1 MRTLIVGIDVSQAH
15 NDVGALTETGE
26 VVDRHRRFANDRIG
40 FEEFTAWAAEVFG
53 AGEYDRMQ
61 IGGEA
66 TGLHWFHTFWQLQE
80 LDDIGGL
87 SPELY
92 LMNAHGVAHFK
103 KALRQRDKTDAQ
115 DAHAIAE
122 NMRFGPLPHPLKLDI
137 RYFGL
142 QRLTRYRFYL
152 VHSLAREKVY
162 AAQVA
167 LVLKM
172 NTYQAGEPFSDPFA
186 KSGQWALT
194 TYATADELATCDIND
209 LARALRQ
216 VSRGMLAD
224 PWVKAA
230 ELQHVAARA
239 YPLPTE
245 LVEPVN
251 QILTSLLAHITFLE
265 SQLAVFDQQ
274 IETLAQTLPGYDL
287 LTSIPGIGPVYA
299 AGLLA
304 EIQDVQR
311 FMTDAQGHP
320 RTTHQGQS
328 ALAKFAGL
336 WWPRIESGKLKGEA
350 RHMAKSGNHYLRY
363 YLVQG
368 ANGVRLNAPDYQA
381 FYHRK
386 HREAVRFKHR
396 RALVL
401 TARKLI
407 RLVFSLL
414 QKNEMYQLPGGAAET

>member
-1 MRTLIVGIDVSQAH
+1 
-15 NDVGALTETGE
+15 
-26 VVDRHRRFANDRIG
+26 
-40 FEEFTAWAAEVFG
+40 
-53 AGEYDRMQ
+53 
-61 IGGEA
+61 
-66 TGLHWFHTFWQLQE
+66 LQE

-87 SPELY
+87 PPELY

-103 KALRQRDKTDAQ
+103 KALRQRDKTDAK

-122 NMRFGPLPHPLKLDI
+122 NMRFGPLPHPLKLDA
-137 RYFGL
+137 RYLAL

-152 VHSLAREKVY
+152 VHNLAREKVY

-172 NTYQAGEPFSDPFA
+172 TTYQAGEPFSDPFA

-194 TYATADELATCDIND
+194 TYATADELAACDVND

-224 PWVKAA
+224 PWGKADD
-230 ELQHVAARA
+230 LQQVAARA

-251 QILTSLLAHITFLE
+251 QILASLLAHITFLE
-265 SQLAVFDQQ
+265 DQLAAFDQQ
-274 IETLAQTLPGYDL
+274 IEALAQTLPGYDL
-287 LTSIPGIGPVYA
+287 LISIPGIGRVYA

-311 FMTDAQGHP
+311 FMTDAQGQP
-320 RTTHQGQS
+320 RTTYQGQA

-336 WWPRIESGKLKGEA
+336 WWPRIESGKLKGES
-350 RHMAKSGNHYLRY
+350 RRMAKSGNRYLRY

-368 ANGVRLNAPDYQA
+368 ANGVRLNEPEYQ
-381 FYHRK
+381 
-386 HREAVRFKHR
+386 EAVRFKHR

-407 RLVFSLL
+407 RLVFALL
-414 QKNEMYQLPGGAAET
+414 QKNELDQLPGGAAKT

>member
-1 MRTLIVGIDVSQAH
+1 MATLIIGIDVSQAR
-15 NDVGALTETGE
+15 NDVGALTETGV
-26 VVDRHRRFANDRIG
+26 VVDRHRRFANDRLG
-40 FEEFTAWAAEVFG
+40 FEAFTEWAAEVLA
-53 AGEYDRMQ
+53 AGDYDRLQ

-66 TGLHWFHTFWQLQE
+66 TGLHWLHTFWQLQE
-80 LDDIGGL
+80 LDDISGL

-103 KALRQRDKTDAQ
+103 KALRQRDKTDAK

-122 NMRFGPLPHPLKLDI
+122 TMRFGPLPHPLKLDA
-137 RYFGL
+137 RYLAL

-152 VHSLAREKVY
+152 VHSLAGEKVY

-194 TYATADELATCDIND
+194 TYATAEELAACDIND

-216 VSRGMLAD
+216 VSRGTLAD
-224 PWVKAA
+224 PWGKADQ
-230 ELQHVAARA
+230 LQHVAARA
-239 YPLPTE
+239 YPLPVA
-245 LVEPVN
+245 LIEPVN
-251 QILTSLLAHITFLE
+251 QILASLLAHITFLE
-265 SQLAVFDQQ
+265 DQLASFDKQ
-274 IETLAQTLPGYDL
+274 IEALAQTLPGYHL

-304 EIQDVQR
+304 EIQNVQR
-311 FMTDAQGHP
+311 FMTDAQGQP
-320 RTTHQGQS
+320 RTMHQGQS

-336 WWPRIESGKLKGEA
+336 WWPHIESGKLKGEA
-350 RHMAKSGNHYLRY
+350 RRMAKTGNHYLRY

-368 ANGVRLNAPDYQA
+368 ANGVRLNAPDYQT

-396 RALVL
+396 RAFVL
-401 TARKLI
+401 TTRKLI
-407 RLVFSLL
+407 RLVFALR
-414 QKNEMYQLPGGAAET
+414 QKNEMYQLPGGAAGS

>member
-1 MRTLIVGIDVSQAH
+1 MTTLIIGIDVSQAR

-26 VVDRHRRFANDRIG
+26 VVDHPRRFANNRFG
-40 FEEFTAWAAEVFG
+40 FEEFTAWAAEVLA
-53 AGEYDRMQ
+53 AGDYDRLQ

-66 TGLHWFHTFWQLQE
+66 TGLHWFHMFWQLQE
-80 LDDIGGL
+80 LDEIGGL
-87 SPELY
+87 PPEIY

-103 KALRQRDKTDAQ
+103 KALRQRDKTDAK

-122 NMRFGPLPHPLKLDI
+122 NMRFGPLPHPLRLDA
-137 RYFGL
+137 RYLAL

-194 TYATADELATCDIND
+194 TYATADELATCDINE

-224 PWVKAA
+224 PWGKAD
-230 ELQHVAARA
+230 ELQQVAARA
-239 YPLPTE
+239 YPLPAE

-251 QILTSLLAHITFLE
+251 QILASLLAHITFLE
-265 SQLAVFDQQ
+265 DQLAAFDQQ
-274 IETLAQTLPGYDL
+274 IEALAQTLPGYDL
-287 LTSIPGIGPVYA
+287 LISIPGIGRVYA

-311 FMTDAQGHP
+311 FMTDAQGQP
-320 RTTHQGQS
+320 RTAYQGQS

-336 WWPRIESGKLKGEA
+336 WWPRIESGKLTGES
-350 RHMAKSGNHYLRY
+350 RRMAKTGNRYLRY
-363 YLVQG
+363 YLIQG
-368 ANGVRLNAPDYQA
+368 ANGVRLNAPAYQA

-407 RLVFSLL
+407 RLIFALL
-414 QKNEMYQLPGGAAET
+414 QKNEMYQLPGGAAGS